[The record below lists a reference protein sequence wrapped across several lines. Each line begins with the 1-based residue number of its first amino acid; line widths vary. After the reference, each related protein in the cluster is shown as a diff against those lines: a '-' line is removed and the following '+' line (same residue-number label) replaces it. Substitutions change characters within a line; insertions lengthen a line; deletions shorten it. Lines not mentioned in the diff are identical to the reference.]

1 MKRLFALTTALAL
14 PVGFSQLQAPDPQQ
28 LAQLQAT
35 LRPVTE
41 LAAIVGLLVE
51 LHEQPELAL
60 DAEQAEAL
68 LPLLTD
74 LQLLELLLAEEAE
87 ETLVTIEDEIL
98 TVEQLIW
105 IDTRFLELEQEARE
119 RGRAGGFGGGG
130 QGQGGGPFGGGQGQG
145 PGRPG
150 GAEAFQALLRGEIP
164 NPFLREGSPGSRLAG
179 GADCDRERPAVT
191 LPSAGD
197 RGRLG
202 AMALILIVEDNPD
215 IADTL
220 ELFLR
225 SEAHRTERARDGNAA
240 LTLFRAAQ
248 PDLVLLDIG
257 LPGLDGLEVLKAI
270 RAESEV
276 PVILLTA
283 RAEEVDELLGLGLG
297 ADDYIT
303 KPYSPRKLMARIKAA
318 LRRSSGG
325 EHHTPYRVGGLEVD
339 TYQVRASVEGDELK
353 LTPTEF
359 NLLAKLASAPGKAMS
374 RAELI
379 EAALPD
385 SDALA
390 RVVDVHLKNVRRK
403 LGELGADQLLETV
416 RGVGYRLRERP

>member
-60 DAEQAEAL
+60 DPEQAEAL

-119 RGRAGGFGGGG
+119 RGRAGGFGGG
-130 QGQGGGPFGGGQGQG
+130 QGQGGGPFGGGGQGQGGG

-164 NPFLREGSPGSRLAG
+164 NPFLREGSPAADSLA
-179 GADCDRERPAVT
+179 
-191 LPSAGD
+191 
-197 RGRLG
+197 
-202 AMALILIVEDNPD
+202 ALIA
-215 IADTL
+215 IA
-220 ELFLR
+220 R
-225 SEAHRTERARDGNAA
+225 G
-240 LTLFRAAQ
+240 
-248 PDLVLLDIG
+248 LL
-257 LPGLDGLEVLKAI
+257 
-270 RAESEV
+270 
-276 PVILLTA
+276 
-283 RAEEVDELLGLGLG
+283 
-297 ADDYIT
+297 
-303 KPYSPRKLMARIKAA
+303 
-318 LRRSSGG
+318 
-325 EHHTPYRVGGLEVD
+325 
-339 TYQVRASVEGDELK
+339 
-353 LTPTEF
+353 
-359 NLLAKLASAPGKAMS
+359 
-374 RAELI
+374 
-379 EAALPD
+379 
-385 SDALA
+385 
-390 RVVDVHLKNVRRK
+390 
-403 LGELGADQLLETV
+403 
-416 RGVGYRLRERP
+416 

>member
-60 DAEQAEAL
+60 DAAQAEAL

-130 QGQGGGPFGGGQGQG
+130 QGQG

-150 GAEAFQALLRGEIP
+150 GAEVFQALLRGEIP
-164 NPFLREGSPGSRLAG
+164 NPFLREGSPAADSLA
-179 GADCDRERPAVT
+179 T
-191 LPSAGD
+191 L
-197 RGRLG
+197 
-202 AMALILIVEDNPD
+202 
-215 IADTL
+215 IAIA
-220 ELFLR
+220 R
-225 SEAHRTERARDGNAA
+225 S
-240 LTLFRAAQ
+240 
-248 PDLVLLDIG
+248 LL
-257 LPGLDGLEVLKAI
+257 
-270 RAESEV
+270 
-276 PVILLTA
+276 
-283 RAEEVDELLGLGLG
+283 
-297 ADDYIT
+297 
-303 KPYSPRKLMARIKAA
+303 
-318 LRRSSGG
+318 
-325 EHHTPYRVGGLEVD
+325 
-339 TYQVRASVEGDELK
+339 
-353 LTPTEF
+353 
-359 NLLAKLASAPGKAMS
+359 
-374 RAELI
+374 
-379 EAALPD
+379 
-385 SDALA
+385 
-390 RVVDVHLKNVRRK
+390 
-403 LGELGADQLLETV
+403 
-416 RGVGYRLRERP
+416 